1 MQVSATQDCSR
12 CGTPLPVADG
22 YVTWCHE
29 CGWNLR
35 PVEQDGTAQGRLHRL
50 YDAAGRR
57 VGNRMASQLRSADRL
72 LPSWT
77 PAKVAAHGI
86 AFGVYGFTA
95 ALFAGGLWLAAGAF
109 PNPAALVAAAL
120 MLGAAILM
128 RPRFGRPSAGGA
140 VDRSSAPRLLALID
154 EVASA
159 LGTPPVHI
167 VQIDEEYNASWAV
180 VGLRRR
186 RVLRLGLPLLAVLD
200 PQERVAVIAHELAH
214 GRNGDARRGFF
225 VGSAVRGLGE
235 LYGVVRPEGRIDYDS
250 YFGIFERIVNVILYV
265 VSRPAMWLLL
275 VELHLLLRD
284 SQRAE
289 YLADALAAEA
299 AGTRAVVGLGEK
311 TLLEPT
317 FRAAVHHAA
326 HARNGGS
333 ADVFAD
339 FAAAVAAMPEHERER
354 RRRVAALEGA
364 RLDDTHPPTAMR
376 IELLESRPRH
386 EPAVVLDDEGSKA
399 IDAELAARRA
409 DFQREL
415 VEDYRDSLYA

>member
-1 MQVSATQDCSR
+1 MSATQGCSR

-57 VGNRMASQLRSADRL
+57 VGNRMASRLRSADRL

-120 MLGAAILM
+120 MLGVAILM
-128 RPRFGRPSAGGA
+128 RPRFGRPSAEGA

-275 VELHLLLRD
+275 VELHLL
-284 SQRAE
+284 
-289 YLADALAAEA
+289 
-299 AGTRAVVGLGEK
+299 
-311 TLLEPT
+311 
-317 FRAAVHHAA
+317 
-326 HARNGGS
+326 
-333 ADVFAD
+333 
-339 FAAAVAAMPEHERER
+339 
-354 RRRVAALEGA
+354 
-364 RLDDTHPPTAMR
+364 
-376 IELLESRPRH
+376 
-386 EPAVVLDDEGSKA
+386 
-399 IDAELAARRA
+399 
-409 DFQREL
+409 
-415 VEDYRDSLYA
+415 